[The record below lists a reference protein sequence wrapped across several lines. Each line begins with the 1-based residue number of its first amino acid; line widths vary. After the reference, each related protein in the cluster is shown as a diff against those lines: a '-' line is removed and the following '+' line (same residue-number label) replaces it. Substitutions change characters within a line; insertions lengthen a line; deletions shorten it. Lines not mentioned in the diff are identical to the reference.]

1 MVFTHTY
8 YLPRK
13 LAPSFTLL
21 LYPTVLLDGARPANT
36 CISTLH
42 PLDGARALPG
52 DLGSQGCQGGY
63 AAWCAGTLQGNL
75 CGIQVL
81 ADLAPSSQTVGS
93 NKRVTH

>member
-52 DLGSQGCQGGY
+52 VPREPRLSRWVRRMVCRH
-63 AAWCAGTLQGNL
+63 
-75 CGIQVL
+75 
-81 ADLAPSSQTVGS
+81 PSREFVWDTSVGRS
-93 NKRVTH
+93 SSI